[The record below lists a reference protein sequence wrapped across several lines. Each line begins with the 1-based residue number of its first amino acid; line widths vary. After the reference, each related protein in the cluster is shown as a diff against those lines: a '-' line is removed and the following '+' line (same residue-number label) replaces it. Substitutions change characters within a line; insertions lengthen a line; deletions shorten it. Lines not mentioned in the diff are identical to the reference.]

1 MLLYAGWKRRL
12 EWEYRINQ
20 LSVPPRRRKRT
31 TTTSRHK
38 KNSPISPPPVPPT
51 RGQELLRRALLG
63 LATALIVAR
72 GLVPSED
79 AALLN
84 PQSNPLGLAI
94 PLLWLCGLVTWAAWR
109 IWSSAP
115 WYGTLV
121 EGAFFLLVAFFFL
134 ATAVRASYKH
144 PAWLISW
151 EWLGIFAAFFL
162 IRQIARNPSDQRG
175 LLASLLATGIGLAG
189 QSLVQRQW
197 PAPPV
202 PEMQIE
208 ASEWPR
214 LRCELLG
221 VGIVDPHAPFPAA
234 LNTGPLL
241 VAVREEDTASFQRVP
256 FRYNVFLEKDEAQ
269 LPSSFRPQPGLSPTA
284 TFQSGT
290 TFAAFLALLLPT
302 LVGCVIIGA
311 LRKAPRWQLGFAFA
325 FTAIVALALWQT
337 QVRSATVP
345 CLLVGAAAAILT
357 WRFSLA
363 QSSAAPRRLLFLGL
377 AGPTLL
383 VLLAFV
389 LFSRGGSGLAGL
401 IEHWRISWEV
411 ISTEPWL
418 GVGPGNFSRYVPRFL
433 QPTSPDV
440 SDAGSF
446 VLQVWSDAGFFA
458 VVMLVLALG
467 VFFFRTLSILS
478 PGYGPLREE
487 SSETDKEGVSPRWEF
502 YEGGMAGLVLGFV
515 MRSLPLPP
523 EEIKTEA
530 VIAGVRAVVWFG
542 AFALIYGIR
551 WSGATRVLACVA
563 GVATL
568 LIHAGLAGGLNVP
581 GLSQPMWILAA
592 LALNGLPEQALSSG
606 NSVVERIVMLGFTGL
621 AALLC
626 YFQSFQPMVE
636 SAGPNRAA
644 LAVGQRYLDARGG
657 FRIPIYPGEKQP
669 KAADVLRAIIQELQT
684 AIDADPQNARLWV
697 DLANWNG
704 ELFAEFPDT
713 QVGIKARLEAG
724 DAARTAQRL
733 DPRGAAGFLAEARIQ
748 LLTVRQ
754 SRYITPRTGAD
765 PSDIAQSSDAALSL
779 FSKLVEADPKNPRL
793 LAQLAEADFTAGD
806 EKQGRINA
814 QGALSLDAL
823 TTAESRR
830 LTDRQ
835 REHLRQRIANAERGR
850 LLP

>member
-1 MLLYAGWKRRL
+1 
-12 EWEYRINQ
+12 
-20 LSVPPRRRKRT
+20 LSVPTRRRKRV

-38 KNSPISPPPVPPT
+38 KPNPTPAQTFPPT

-72 GLVPSED
+72 GLVPSEE

-84 PQSNPLGLAI
+84 PRSNPLGLAI
-94 PLLWLCGLVTWAAWR
+94 PLLWFCGLVTWAAWR

-121 EGAFFLLVAFFFL
+121 EAALFIVVGFFFL

-175 LLASLLATGIGLAG
+175 LLAALLATGICLAG
-189 QSLVQRQW
+189 QSLVQRHW
-197 PAPPV
+197 PEPPQ
-202 PEMQIE
+202 PELRIE

-214 LRCELLG
+214 LRCEMLG

-269 LPSSFRPQPGLSPTA
+269 LPSPFRPQPGLSPTA
-284 TFQSGT
+284 TFQSET
-290 TFAAFLALLLPT
+290 RFAALLALLLPP
-302 LVGCVIIGA
+302 LVGCVIVGA
-311 LRKAPRWQLGFAFA
+311 LRNAPRWQLAIAFV

-345 CLLVGAAAAILT
+345 CLLVGAGAAILT
-357 WRFSLA
+357 WRFSWA
-363 QSSAAPRRLLFLGL
+363 QSGAAPRRLLLLGL
-377 AGPTLL
+377 TGPALL

-389 LFSRGGSGLAGL
+389 LFSREGPGLAGPL
-401 IEHWRISWEV
+401 EQWRLSWDV
-411 ISTEPWL
+411 ISTEHWL
-418 GVGPGNFSRYVPRFL
+418 GVGPGNFSRHVTRFL

-458 VVMLVLALG
+458 LAALLLAVG

-478 PGYGPLREE
+478 PRHERLRDE
-487 SSETDKEGVSPRWEF
+487 SNEPDTLGVSPRWEF

-515 MRSLPLPP
+515 MRSLPLAP

-530 VIAGVRAVVWFG
+530 VIAGMRAVVWFG
-542 AFALIYGIR
+542 AFALVYGIR
-551 WSGATRVLACVA
+551 WSGATRILACVA

-568 LIHAGLAGGLNVP
+568 LIHAALAGGSNVP
-581 GLSQPMWILAA
+581 GLAQPMWILAA
-592 LALNGLPEQALSSG
+592 LALNGLPEQPLSWG
-606 NSVVERIVMLGFTGL
+606 NTVVERLLILGFTGL

-626 YFQSFQPMVE
+626 YFQSFQPMVD
-636 SAGPNRAA
+636 SAGSNRAA
-644 LAVGQRYLDARGG
+644 LSVGQSYLDARG
-657 FRIPIYPGEKQP
+657 FRIPIYVGDKQQ
-669 KAADVLRAIIQELQT
+669 KSADVLRAIIRELQT
-684 AIDADPQNARLWV
+684 ASNADPQNARLLV

-704 ELFAEFPDT
+704 ELFADYPDT
-713 QVGIKARLEAG
+713 QTGIKARLDAG
-724 DAARTAQRL
+724 EAARKAQQL
-733 DPRGAAGFLAEARIQ
+733 DPLGPAGFLAEARIQ
-748 LLTVRQ
+748 LLTARQ
-754 SRYITPRTGAD
+754 ARFITPRTGAD
-765 PSDIAQSSDAALSL
+765 PTDIAQSSDAALGL
-779 FSKLVEADPKNPRL
+779 FAKLVKSDPNNPRL
-793 LAQLAEADFTAGD
+793 LAQLAEAYVTVGD

-814 QGALSLDAL
+814 QGALSLNAQ
-823 TTAESRR
+823 TTADSRR

-835 REHLRQRIANAERGR
+835 REHLRQRIANAELRR
-850 LLP
+850 PLP